1 MAAHTQDKTGD
12 KALFALLSKN
22 FNEATKRTGSK
33 ALPLGTFKELFLT
46 TRTQFAAGVRA

>member
-1 MAAHTQDKTGD
+1 MAVENQDNN

-22 FNEATKRTGSK
+22 FNEATKQAGSK
-33 ALPLGTFKELFLT
+33 ALPLATFKNVFLH